1 VNVAGD
7 GDRRGDGLDVTL
19 LDEDLAH
26 ASTEEL
32 GIALVARLFDFY
44 LRLMLLSALNT
55 RPSSFD
61 LSALRCTAYNTIRPV
76 IATSLG

>member
-1 VNVAGD
+1 MSPAM
-7 GDRRGDGLDVTL
+7 VTGVRTGWML
-19 LDEDLAH
+19 LSSTRISRTRAH
-26 ASTEEL
+26 SL
-32 GIALVARLFDFY
+32 VLVARLFDFY

-61 LSALRCTAYNTIRPV
+61 LSALRCTAYNPIRRV